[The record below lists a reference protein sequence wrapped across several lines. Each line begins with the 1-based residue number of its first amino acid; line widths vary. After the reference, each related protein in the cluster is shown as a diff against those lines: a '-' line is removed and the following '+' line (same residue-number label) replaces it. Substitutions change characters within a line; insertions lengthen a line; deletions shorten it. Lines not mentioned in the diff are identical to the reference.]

1 MDRNYNN
8 SEFEQFLKD
17 AADQHRMYPSDKVW
31 NRIYS
36 SLHFRSRWRGY
47 GFTILLLSLG
57 TGSLFLLNNPDKKEP
72 ITFSTFSDNT
82 FVLPDD
88 ISLISSQ
95 NFIRDISKTSFNK
108 NKLPVQPASAV
119 IRENSVAQNSSV
131 SENITEQSEM
141 TSDNNGNTFNELS
154 EPVTADNITDQDF
167 YTNALVSEGEIKTS
181 EIVAKPNNTAALPSY
196 EIEKAVSSI
205 KAVTQK
211 RKTSLQFYFT
221 PTVSYR
227 KLTENK
233 SYLLN
238 VSSSSSTS
246 LANNFN
252 VNDLVTHKPDMGLE
266 FGVAAKIPVTKKTTI
281 RTGLQMNINRYE
293 IKAFSYPA
301 EIATIALNSGSGVD
315 NLLLPSRYRNLG
327 IYSQDWLQNFY
338 FQMSAPVGVEVI
350 IGKSKGVQFG
360 IAGTIQP
367 TYLLRDRIYLI
378 STDYRNYTE
387 VPWLVRRWNMN
398 TSLETFVLY
407 STGKM
412 NWQVGPQVRYQL
424 LSSYIDKYP
433 VKENLFDIG
442 LRVGVSFNK

>member
-17 AADQHRMYPSDKVW
+17 NADQHRMYPSDKVW

-57 TGSLFLLNNPDKKEP
+57 TVSLFLLNNPDKKEP
-72 ITFSTFSDNT
+72 ITFSDNT

-108 NKLPVQPASAV
+108 NKLPVQPASAA
-119 IRENSVAQNSSV
+119 IKENSVAQNSSV

-141 TSDNNGNTFNELS
+141 TS
-154 EPVTADNITDQDF
+154 
-167 YTNALVSEGEIKTS
+167 EGEIKTS
-181 EIVAKPNNTAALPSY
+181 EIVAPPSAGLPSY

-227 KLTENK
+227 KLSENK

-238 VSSSSSTS
+238 VSSSSTS
-246 LANNFN
+246 LANNFSYNFN

-350 IGKSKGVQFG
+350 IGKSKDVQFG

-398 TSLETFVLY
+398 TSLETFVSY